1 VQDSIVDSPRRM
13 SGQGP
18 EVITATH
25 VARTR
30 TNPSVR
36 IAGMDLSEAYV
47 RKAIPSEWIGRCFR
61 LTSRN

>member
-25 VARTR
+25 VAR
-30 TNPSVR
+30 NPSVR
-36 IAGMDLSEAYV
+36 IAGMDLSETYV
-47 RKAIPSEWIGRCFR
+47 RKASPSERIGRCFR

>member
-25 VARTR
+25 VARAATR

-36 IAGMDLSEAYV
+36 IAGMDLSETYV
-47 RKAIPSEWIGRCFR
+47 RKEFR
-61 LTSRN
+61 ASGSDAAFD